1 VGKGLLSLKDRKYIT
16 GVTEKGGYSRDHSF
30 KSSPPYMY
38 PLYKIHKLNREQIE
52 QKLVPPARMVTASV
66 NGPTY
71 RVGIFL
77 DAILKPVA
85 EQYCLGELVRD
96 STEFLKY
103 IDTLNGSTPLP
114 KTTKLV
120 ALDVDA
126 LYPNIQIELALEAIT
141 DALNVSS
148 NFNDDQKEMIVQLA
162 SYSLRNSV
170 VHYRGEWYKSK
181 EGAPT
186 GNPELPPIANIF
198 VKYVVDNKILPHRDV
213 VKLNYLDKRR
223 RFLDDIWALWTGT
236 GRLFTK
242 FLTMFNEVGKGFGV
256 TMKGECSES
265 VVFLDVT
272 TNITEGRL
280 TTTMYV
286 KPTDSC
292 RYLNRRSFHA
302 PHTFSG
308 IPFSQFRRAAV
319 ICSDTNRREQ
329 CIERMVSKFRDS
341 GYSEEELRIPA
352 ERARGL
358 DRSTVLNRDV
368 SEVNQNTNEAEEV
381 MIMPINKD
389 YGLKKE
395 LMKFFEDNKQELV
408 RLIGDKRVIVAERKH
423 ANTASLLF
431 NKSGFSQTELDLRE
445 SQKCGKSR
453 CKNCAVM
460 ELTGVITC
468 NGIDIKLDMR
478 CCCTTDGIIY
488 VAICKYCVDWNF
500 YFGQTE
506 NSMQVRNRGHRYAF
520 HLSNAEYEKSA
531 LSAHIYDCHVEKFNE
546 KLNNFNFGIVKMVAP
561 SRLDKAEDYFIWATE
576 ADSKGLNRYK
586 VQA

>member
-1 VGKGLLSLKDRKYIT
+1 
-16 GVTEKGGYSRDHSF
+16 
-30 KSSPPYMY
+30 
-38 PLYKIHKLNREQIE
+38 
-52 QKLVPPARMVTASV
+52 
-66 NGPTY
+66 
-71 RVGIFL
+71 
-77 DAILKPVA
+77 
-85 EQYCLGELVRD
+85 
-96 STEFLKY
+96 
-103 IDTLNGSTPLP
+103 
-114 KTTKLV
+114 
-120 ALDVDA
+120 
-126 LYPNIQIELALEAIT
+126 
-141 DALNVSS
+141 
-148 NFNDDQKEMIVQLA
+148 
-162 SYSLRNSV
+162 
-170 VHYRGEWYKSK
+170 
-181 EGAPT
+181 
-186 GNPELPPIANIF
+186 
-198 VKYVVDNKILPHRDV
+198 
-213 VKLNYLDKRR
+213 
-223 RFLDDIWALWTGT
+223 
-236 GRLFTK
+236 
-242 FLTMFNEVGKGFGV
+242 
-256 TMKGECSES
+256 
-265 VVFLDVT
+265 
-272 TNITEGRL
+272 
-280 TTTMYV
+280 
-286 KPTDSC
+286 
-292 RYLNRRSFHA
+292 
-302 PHTFSG
+302 
-308 IPFSQFRRAAV
+308 
-319 ICSDTNRREQ
+319 
-329 CIERMVSKFRDS
+329 MVSKFRDS

>member
-1 VGKGLLSLKDRKYIT
+1 
-16 GVTEKGGYSRDHSF
+16 
-30 KSSPPYMY
+30 
-38 PLYKIHKLNREQIE
+38 
-52 QKLVPPARMVTASV
+52 
-66 NGPTY
+66 
-71 RVGIFL
+71 
-77 DAILKPVA
+77 
-85 EQYCLGELVRD
+85 
-96 STEFLKY
+96 
-103 IDTLNGSTPLP
+103 
-114 KTTKLV
+114 
-120 ALDVDA
+120 
-126 LYPNIQIELALEAIT
+126 
-141 DALNVSS
+141 
-148 NFNDDQKEMIVQLA
+148 
-162 SYSLRNSV
+162 
-170 VHYRGEWYKSK
+170 
-181 EGAPT
+181 
-186 GNPELPPIANIF
+186 
-198 VKYVVDNKILPHRDV
+198 
-213 VKLNYLDKRR
+213 
-223 RFLDDIWALWTGT
+223 
-236 GRLFTK
+236 
-242 FLTMFNEVGKGFGV
+242 MFNEVGKGFGV

-488 VAICKYCVDWNF
+488 VAI
-500 YFGQTE
+500 
-506 NSMQVRNRGHRYAF
+506 
-520 HLSNAEYEKSA
+520 
-531 LSAHIYDCHVEKFNE
+531 
-546 KLNNFNFGIVKMVAP
+546 
-561 SRLDKAEDYFIWATE
+561 
-576 ADSKGLNRYK
+576 
-586 VQA
+586 